1 VVIYFDTSA
10 LVKLVQ
16 EEAETK
22 ALREWMDE
30 RPMAKRTT
38 SSLARVELIRAV
50 RHEGDA
56 AIRLAS
62 LILVEL
68 DSVTMTLDLLDAAG
82 ALPLQLKSL
91 DAIHL
96 ASAMRYRSDLDAF
109 VTYDRQLATA
119 AHDAGLTVVAPA

>member
-96 ASAMRYRSDLDAF
+96 ASAMRYRGDLDAF